1 MDDDVTDLT
10 EDEEEPTPAS
20 NGKTKKEKAPKPEKP
35 PKAKKEPKAPKEK
48 DESKSGA
55 AGIVL
60 IMILIVILLIGGFG
74 AVLFFDLFS
83 SRQIVGDV
91 VNDPLIRVVTWLD
104 PRFNT
109 IEQQLVTDAETQAK
123 RHAERTEELDLRE
136 DNIEILEN
144 DIATREQ
151 LLERRALELDNREA
165 QIIAMY
171 ERTVPIHRREMTDEE
186 LEDMISLSR
195 TFSRMAPEDAA
206 RILRQLY
213 DPRDV
218 AALLYYMSER
228 NSAAILSTMDERY
241 AAELTEILLYS

>member
-10 EDEEEPTPAS
+10 EDAEEPAPAS
-20 NGKTKKEKAPKPEKP
+20 KDKPKKEKAPKVEKP
-35 PKAKKEPKAPKEK
+35 PKAKKEKAPKEN
-48 DESKSGA
+48 DDSKSGA

-109 IEQQLVTDAETQAK
+109 IEQQLVIDAETQSK
-123 RHAERTEELDLRE
+123 QHAERTEELDIRE
-136 DNIEILEN
+136 ENIVFLEN

-171 ERTVPIHRREMTDEE
+171 ERTVPIHRREMTEEE

-195 TFSRMAPEDAA
+195 TFSRMSPEDAA
-206 RILRQLY
+206 KILRQLY

-218 AALLYYMSER
+218 AAILYYMTER
-228 NSAAILSTMDERY
+228 NASAILSTMDERY